1 MKLRFIIFVAT
12 LICIAIAFYGYRM
25 IFGPNVSCPDTQ
37 DQIIH
42 IPSDAQDIDIVIDTL
57 SSRNLI
63 RDKRS
68 IRRVAQLMKYK
79 KPKSGRYLVKDGWS
93 NKQLISLLRSGRQSP
108 LNLTFNNLRTIN
120 ELVDYFAHTLELN
133 KTDLSADISNF
144 IATEEEYTQ
153 ENIMS
158 LFIPNT
164 YQIYWTTSGEDLL
177 KRFTKERRKFFNE
190 ERMQKLSVLGL
201 TKSELYTLASIVQKE
216 TLVNDEKPR
225 VAGVYLNRLRR
236 GQLLQADPTVV
247 FANGDFEIRRVL
259 NKHLAIDSPYNT
271 YKYSGLPPG
280 PICMPDISSLDA
292 VLNYEKHK
300 YLYFCAKPDNSGRHA
315 FARNLIEHNRNADN
329 YRRFLNKS
337 KIYR

>member
-1 MKLRFIIFVAT
+1 
-12 LICIAIAFYGYRM
+12 M

-177 KRFTKERRKFFNE
+177 KRFSKERRKFFNE

-259 NKHLAIDSPYNT
+259 NRHLAIDSPYNT